1 MNEKEIEIQ
10 SLTDLKAI
18 LQEIKKWRL
27 KFVVIGGYAVR
38 AYTRGYRYTKDIDL
52 VAEKKETGRLI
63 ALLKSLGYS
72 IKETQFGLSGSKK
85 LDSGFIDLHISLG
98 EVWDMS
104 TNKRYPIEEI
114 LKDNKIREVS
124 GFSDDARKIKV
135 KGFVASL
142 EDLLIL
148 KLMTQG
154 RERDIVDIISLLI
167 DKYDNLDLKKFSL
180 KCLRQELSRH
190 IKEHV
195 LKIITLIRTHELSRI
210 WFRITGQ
217 RLMRKT
223 ETELIRKLKE
233 MEKVM

>member
-1 MNEKEIEIQ
+1 MNEREIEIQ
-10 SLTDLKAI
+10 SLTDLKRI
-18 LQEIKKWRL
+18 LQEIEKWNLRL
-27 KFVVIGGYAVR
+27 VVIGGYAVR
-38 AYTRGYRYTKDIDL
+38 AYTKGYRYTKDIDL
-52 VAEKKETGRLI
+52 VAEKKETGMLI
-63 ALLKSLGYS
+63 SLLKSLGYS
-72 IKETQFGLSGSKK
+72 IKETRFGLSGSKK
-85 LDSGFIDLHISLG
+85 LDSGFIDLHISLD

-104 TNKRYPIEEI
+104 TNKRYSEI
-114 LKDNKIREVS
+114 LKDSKIKEIS
-124 GFSDDARKIKV
+124 GFSDDARKIKA

-180 KCLRQELSRH
+180 KCSGQELSRH

-195 LKIITLIRTHELSRI
+195 LKIIALIRTHELSKI
-210 WFRITGQ
+210 WFRVTGQ

-223 ETELIRKLKE
+223 ETELIKKLKE
-233 MEKVM
+233 MEKIM